1 MVNNGVFAVLG
12 RILSGKPAFEDY
24 SNALSTKQD
33 TKNSSE
39 SGVKYVDDEGFKIFP
54 KVYIQNVDFHASGNY
69 AELWVDVLN
78 DSPYQIHI
86 DKIRLLGR
94 TTELDFN
101 LEPGRSRNLL
111 AYKGEAITNKPDSRA
126 ELWYKIIDNN
136 DFFMNRH
143 TMIYSVDSEGAY
155 SIERFEAANVPFDT

>member
-1 MVNNGVFAVLG
+1 MANNGVFAVLG
-12 RILSGKPAFEDY
+12 RILSGKPAFEDH
-24 SNALSTKQD
+24 SNALSAKQV
-33 TKNSSE
+33 TSNPHEGS
-39 SGVKYVDDEGFKIFP
+39 VKYVDDDGIKIFP
-54 KVYIQNVDFHASGNY
+54 KVYIQEVNFHVSRNH

-78 DSPYQIHI
+78 DSNYQIHV

-101 LEPGRSRNLL
+101 LEPGSSQNLL
-111 AYKGEAITNKPDSRA
+111 AYRGETITEKPDSRA

-143 TMIYSVDSEGAY
+143 TMIYRLNPDGTY
-155 SIERFEAANVPFDT
+155 SIDSFKAANVPFDL